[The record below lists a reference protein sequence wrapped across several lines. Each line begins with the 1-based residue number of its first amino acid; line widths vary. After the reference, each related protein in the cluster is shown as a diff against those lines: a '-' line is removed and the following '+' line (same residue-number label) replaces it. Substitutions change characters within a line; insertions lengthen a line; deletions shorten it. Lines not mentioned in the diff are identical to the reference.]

1 MRFPASF
8 RWRAVVLAGLSPL
21 MFGCAPTSGSAA
33 ADVPD
38 TDVRKLPNDRKV
50 GLPDRM
56 MEIADASRVLG
67 LKSAAV
73 RVLVISD
80 YQCDSCRL
88 WFEQQLPAL
97 RADYIE
103 TGKVRLTWVHYPLRS
118 HPAAVRAA
126 SASLC
131 AGAQGKFWEASA
143 RIFGG
148 QPLWAS
154 SARADTLID
163 SLAIAAGGEGFT
175 LKNCTIS
182 GRMLRQVRRDIDWTD
197 TAKAGAPPTVIIGSR
212 RLAGAAA
219 LTGWR
224 TALDSALAGK

>member
-1 MRFPASF
+1 MPY
-8 RWRAVVLAGLSPL
+8 
-21 MFGCAPTSGSAA
+21 CAPFRFRVVALAVLLLGCTRTPDSAA

-50 GLPDRM
+50 TTPDRM
-56 MEIADASRVLG
+56 METADVSRVIG
-67 LKSAAV
+67 QKSAPV
-73 RVLVISD
+73 HMLVISD

-88 WFEQQLPAL
+88 WFEQQLPVV
-97 RADYIE
+97 RTDYIE

-131 AGAQGKFWEASA
+131 AGAQGTFWEASA
-143 RIFGG
+143 RLFGN
-148 QPLWAS
+148 QRLWGS
-154 SARADTLID
+154 SARPDTLID
-163 SLAIAAGGEGFT
+163 SLAIAAGSEAFT

-197 TAKAGAPPTVIIGSR
+197 TAKAGAPPTVIIGTR
-212 RLAGAAA
+212 RLSGAAA
-219 LTGWR
+219 LTMWR
-224 TALDSALAGK
+224 AAVDSALAGK

>member
-1 MRFPASF
+1 MPYCASF
-8 RWRAVVLAGLSPL
+8 RFRVVALAVLLL
-21 MFGCAPTSGSAA
+21 GCTRTPDSAA

-50 GLPDRM
+50 GTPDRM
-56 MEIADASRVLG
+56 METADVSRVIG
-67 LKSAAV
+67 QKSAPV
-73 RVLVISD
+73 KMLVISD

-88 WFEQQLPAL
+88 WFEQQLPVV
-97 RADYIE
+97 RTDYIE

-143 RIFGG
+143 RLFSN
-148 QPLWAS
+148 QRLWGA
-154 SARADTLID
+154 SARPDTLID
-163 SLAIAAGGEGFT
+163 SLAIAAGSEAFT
-175 LKNCTIS
+175 LKNCTVS

-197 TAKAGAPPTVIIGSR
+197 TTKAGAPPTVIIGTR
-212 RLAGAAA
+212 RLSGVAA
-219 LTGWR
+219 LTMWR
-224 TALDSALAGK
+224 AAVDSALAGK